1 MSFKTIAVHL
11 DDRPRC
17 AIRVTLAA
25 SLAARFEG
33 KLVGITPTGV
43 PDVILGMNT
52 ALPDGLE
59 VVGLS
64 LAHLRKRAEATA
76 QAFEAQCKALGI
88 RAESR
93 LVVEEALDAMVE
105 HGRCSDLIVVGQTD
119 RHQAPDGLAL
129 DFPQQALLHAGPP
142 VLIVPY
148 AGVFAS
154 IGQNVLVA
162 WKGTREA
169 ANALRNALP
178 LLRSAK
184 RVSLVEVGDAPERPA
199 GDDSLVSAKAWLES
213 HGIEVQAHREL
224 ALAAV
229 GAQLLARAA
238 AIGADLIVC
247 GGYGHSRLREWMLG
261 GVTRHLLEHMTVPV
275 LFSH

>member
-11 DDRPRC
+11 DDGPRC
-17 AIRVTLAA
+17 AIRVALAA
-25 SLAARFEG
+25 SLATRFEG

-43 PDVILGMNT
+43 PDVVLGMNT

-59 VVGLS
+59 VIALS
-64 LAHLRKRAEATA
+64 LAHLRQRAEATA
-76 QAFEAQCKALGI
+76 QAFDAQCKALGI

-93 LVVEEALDAMVE
+93 LVVEEALEAMVE

-119 RHQAPDGLAL
+119 RHRAPDGLAF
-129 DFPQQALLHAGPP
+129 DFPQQVLLHAGPP
-142 VLIVPY
+142 VLVVPY
-148 AGVFAS
+148 AGVSAS
-154 IGQNVLVA
+154 VGQDVLVA

-169 ANALRNALP
+169 TNAVRNALP

-184 RVSLVEVGDAPERPA
+184 RVTLVEVGDAPDRAA
-199 GDDSLVSAKAWLES
+199 GDDSLMSAKAWLES
-213 HGIEVQAHREL
+213 HGIEVHAHREL
-224 ALAAV
+224 ALASV
-229 GAQLLARAA
+229 GAQLLSRAA